1 MRFSLISLV
10 AIAVTGS
17 TAWAAPLAVTKTAS
31 NSPYPLGAR
40 SFEHEVVKEAVPTTA
55 ATSPFQFIDREE
67 RPAFEISHYEEIA
80 EAHFALI

>member
-1 MRFSLISLV
+1 MRFTLISLV

-17 TAWAAPLAVTKTAS
+17 TAWARPVTKTAS
-31 NSPYPLGAR
+31 NSPFPLGGR

-67 RPAFEISHYEEIA
+67 RPTFEISHYEEVA